1 MRAQAA
7 DTVATETRELNT
19 LLGIA
24 RNEKNKQ
31 GAADGGRHK
40 RLNAL
45 SEEYLGGL
53 RLETINTRE
62 ATAAVKDYTDNLL
75 SMARIR
81 SANSR
86 LEEIQKEKGHWRNN
100 VRISMQNRNLW
111 DSFKLGLAKGFNS
124 LSVAVKGYSDAWS
137 EGVIHDYFAREFDQ
151 IQALNREEKKLTQEI
166 TASQQDIIKA
176 HTQSEAK
183 TKDLIQAKR
192 KRLPRLSGKSPDA
205 ALLAAKNRKLQQL
218 NEERSVAAAGDYPGN
233 PGRIPP
239 LRPTRSSR
247 PWMRGM
253 KRSCSRSGKTRR
265 RQQQTQAQYN
275 KAVLAE
281 DIRFH

>member
-24 RNEKNKQ
+24 RNEKISKEQ
-31 GAADGGRHK
+31 RMEAIK

-100 VRISMQNRNLW
+100 VRISMQTGISGTVSNW
-111 DSFKLGLAKGFNS
+111 GSPKGS
-124 LSVAVKGYSDAWS
+124 ILC
-137 EGVIHDYFAREFDQ
+137 
-151 IQALNREEKKLTQEI
+151 
-166 TASQQDIIKA
+166 
-176 HTQSEAK
+176 
-183 TKDLIQAKR
+183 
-192 KRLPRLSGKSPDA
+192 P
-205 ALLAAKNRKLQQL
+205 
-218 NEERSVAAAGDYPGN
+218 
-233 PGRIPP
+233 
-239 LRPTRSSR
+239 
-247 PWMRGM
+247 
-253 KRSCSRSGKTRR
+253 
-265 RQQQTQAQYN
+265 
-275 KAVLAE
+275 
-281 DIRFH
+281 

>member
-1 MRAQAA
+1 MEA
-7 DTVATETRELNT
+7 
-19 LLGIA
+19 I
-24 RNEKNKQ
+24 
-31 GAADGGRHK
+31 K

-86 LEEIQKEKGHWRNN
+86 LEEIQKEKRALEEQRKDIHA
-100 VRISMQNRNLW
+100 NRNLW

-151 IQALNREEKKLTQEI
+151 IQALNREEKETY
-166 TASQQDIIKA
+166 
-176 HTQSEAK
+176 
-183 TKDLIQAKR
+183 
-192 KRLPRLSGKSPDA
+192 
-205 ALLAAKNRKLQQL
+205 
-218 NEERSVAAAGDYPGN
+218 AGDHGLTAGY
-233 PGRIPP
+233 
-239 LRPTRSSR
+239 
-247 PWMRGM
+247 
-253 KRSCSRSGKTRR
+253 
-265 RQQQTQAQYN
+265 
-275 KAVLAE
+275 
-281 DIRFH
+281 H